1 MGTEAGDVDGRNHRP
16 GRGSSASSRHLHGV
30 GGASAAEV
38 NLSGRRPFAEKLWS
52 DLAETFF
59 PDDPFR
65 GFGALPPARRAWC
78 AVKYFV
84 PALDWVPRYGLD
96 KFKFDLLAGI
106 TIASLAIP
114 QGISYARLANLPP
127 IIGLYSSFVPPLM
140 YAVFG
145 SSNNLAVGTVA
156 AASLLLASIIETEV
170 AADENPQLYL
180 QLFYTAAFFTGLFQ
194 TALGV
199 FRLGLIVDF
208 LSRSTITGFMG
219 GTAMIIILQQ
229 FKGLLG
235 MKHFTTKTDIISV
248 LHSTYHYRH
257 EWKWQSAVLGI
268 CFLLFLLSSKHLR
281 KKLPKLFWVSAIA
294 PFMVV
299 VIGGIFAFLVK
310 GDEHGIPIVGNL
322 NKGIN
327 PLSIAQLTFQS
338 RHMKTAVKAGLLS
351 GILALAEGI
360 AVGRSLAMV
369 KNEQIDG
376 NKEMIAFGIMN
387 IAGSFTSCYLTTGPF
402 SKSAVNFH
410 AGCKTP
416 MSNVVMS
423 VCIMLVLLF
432 LAPLFKYTPLVALSS
447 IIVVAMIGLVK
458 VKEFCHLYKVDKF
471 DFCIC
476 MVAFLGVVFFTMVA
490 GLSAS
495 VGLSVVRALLYVA
508 RPATCKL
515 GNIAGSETFRDVKQ
529 YPQAKSIP
537 GILVLQLGSP
547 IYFVNAGYLRER
559 ILRWV
564 EDEDNL
570 CKSVG
575 HDLQYLVLDLGGVTS
590 VDNSGVGMLLE
601 VHKSLERRG
610 ITIALTN
617 PRLEVTEKL
626 VLSGYVRDI
635 LGDEWV
641 FLTVKD
647 AITACRYA
655 LQISRNKGEDEV

>member
-1 MGTEAGDVDGRNHRP
+1 MGPAAGDGDRGP
-16 GRGSSASSRHLHGV
+16 GA
-30 GGASAAEV
+30 AAEHKV
-38 NLSGRRPFAEKLWS
+38 NLSARQPFVES
-52 DLAETFF
+52 VRTCLAETFF

-65 GFGALPPARRAWC
+65 GLGSRPPAARAWGAL
-78 AVKYFV
+78 KYFV
-84 PALDWVPRYGLD
+84 PALEWAPRYTAG
-96 KFKFDLLAGI
+96 KFKYDLLAGV

-114 QGISYARLANLPP
+114 QGISYAKLANLPP
-127 IIGLYSSFVPPLM
+127 IIGLYSSFVPPLL

-170 AADENPQLYL
+170 PPEENPQLYL
-180 QLFYTAAFFTGLFQ
+180 QLFYTAAFFTGVFQ

-219 GTAMIIILQQ
+219 GTATIIILQQ
-229 FKGLLG
+229 LKGMLG
-235 MKHFTTKTDIISV
+235 MKHFTPKTDLVSV
-248 LHSTYHYRH
+248 MRSIFYYRH
-257 EWKWQSAVLGI
+257 EWRWQSLVLGI
-268 CFLLFLLSSKHLR
+268 CFLLLLLLSKHLR
-281 KKLPKLFWVSAIA
+281 KKKPNLFWVSAIA
-294 PFMVV
+294 PFLIV
-299 VIGGIFAFLVK
+299 VIGGVFAFLVK
-310 GDEHGIPIVGNL
+310 GDEHGIPIVGDL
-322 NKGIN
+322 KKGIN
-327 PLSIAQLTFQS
+327 PLSISQLTFTDK
-338 RHMKTAVKAGLLS
+338 HVNTAMKAGFLS

-360 AVGRSLAMV
+360 AVGRSLALV

-410 AGCKTP
+410 AGCRTP

-423 VCIMLVLLF
+423 VCILLVLLF

-447 IIVVAMIGLVK
+447 IIVVAMIGLIK
-458 VKEFCHLYKVDKF
+458 VREFCHLYRVDKF

-476 MVAFLGVVFFTMVA
+476 MVAFIGVVFFTMVI

-495 VGLSVVRALLYVA
+495 VGLSVVRALLHVA
-508 RPATCKL
+508 RPSTCKL
-515 GNIAGSETFRDVKQ
+515 GSVAGGDIFRDVRH
-529 YPQAKSIP
+529 YPHARSVP
-537 GILVLQLGSP
+537 NVLVLQLGSP

-559 ILRWV
+559 ILRWA
-564 EDEDNL
+564 EEEENGSKID
-570 CKSVG
+570 G
-575 HDLQYLVLDLGGVTS
+575 QDLQYVVLDLAGVTS
-590 VDNSGVGMLLE
+590 IDNTGIGMLVE
-601 VHKSLERRG
+601 VHKSLDRKG
-610 ITIALTN
+610 IRIALTN

-626 VLSGYVRDI
+626 VLSGYIKDI
-635 LGDEWV
+635 IGEEWV

-655 LQISRNKGEDEV
+655 LQRSRSKDDGEV

>member
-1 MGTEAGDVDGRNHRP
+1 MGPAAGDGDHP
-16 GRGSSASSRHLHGV
+16 L
-30 GGASAAEV
+30 GAVAAAAVVEHKV
-38 NLSGRRPFAEKLWS
+38 NLSARRPFAQAVRS
-52 DLAETFF
+52 GLAETLF

-65 GFGALPPARRAWC
+65 GFEARPPAARAWGAL
-78 AVKYFV
+78 KYFV
-84 PALDWVPRYGLD
+84 PALEWAPRYSLG
-96 KFKFDLLAGI
+96 KFKYDLLAGV

-114 QGISYARLANLPP
+114 QGISYAKLANLPP
-127 IIGLYSSFVPPLM
+127 VIGLYSSFVPPLL

-170 AADENPQLYL
+170 APEDNPLLYL
-180 QLFYTAAFFTGLFQ
+180 QLFYTAAFFTGIFQ

-219 GTAMIIILQQ
+219 GTATIIILQQ
-229 FKGLLG
+229 LKGMLG
-235 MKHFTTKTDIISV
+235 MKHFTAKTDLISV
-248 LHSTYHYRH
+248 MRSIFHYRH
-257 EWKWQSAVLGI
+257 EWKWQSAVLGM

-281 KKLPKLFWVSAIA
+281 KKKPNLFWVSAIA

-310 GDEHGIPIVGNL
+310 GDEHGIPIVGDL
-322 NKGIN
+322 KKGIN
-327 PLSIAQLTFQS
+327 PLSISQLTF
-338 RHMKTAVKAGLLS
+338 HGKNVKTAVKAGLLS

-360 AVGRSLAMV
+360 AVGRSLALI

-410 AGCKTP
+410 AGCRTP

-447 IIVVAMIGLVK
+447 IIVVAMIGLIK

-471 DFCIC
+471 DFFIC
-476 MVAFLGVVFFTMVA
+476 MVAFVGVVFFTMVI
-490 GLSAS
+490 GLSGS
-495 VGLSVVRALLYVA
+495 VGLSVVRALLHLA
-508 RPATCKL
+508 RPNTCKL
-515 GNIAGSETFRDVKQ
+515 GSIAGGEIFRDVRH
-529 YPQAKSIP
+529 YPHARNIP
-537 GILVLQLGSP
+537 NVLVLQLGSP
-547 IYFVNAGYLRER
+547 IYFVSAGYLRER

-564 EDEDNL
+564 EDEENT
-570 CKSVG
+570 CKIDG
-575 HDLQYLVLDLGGVTS
+575 QDLQYVVLDLGGVTS
-590 VDNSGVGMLLE
+590 IDNTGIGMLVE
-601 VHKSLERRG
+601 VHNSLDRKG
-610 ITIALTN
+610 IRIALTN
-617 PRLEVTEKL
+617 PRLQVTEKL
-626 VLSGYVRDI
+626 VLFGYIKDVI
-635 LGDEWV
+635 GEEWV
-641 FLTVKD
+641 FLTVRD

-655 LQISRNKGEDEV
+655 LQRSRSKEDDEV

>member
-1 MGTEAGDVDGRNHRP
+1 MGTAAGDG
-16 GRGSSASSRHLHGV
+16 L
-30 GGASAAEV
+30 GAAAEHKV
-38 NLSGRRPFAEKLWS
+38 NLSARRPFVEALRTG
-52 DLAETFF
+52 LAETFF

-65 GFGALPPARRAWC
+65 GFGSLRPAARAWG
-78 AVKYFV
+78 ALKYFM
-84 PALDWVPRYGLD
+84 PALEWAPRYTLD
-96 KFKFDLLAGI
+96 KFKYDLLAGV

-114 QGISYARLANLPP
+114 QGISYAKLANLPP
-127 IIGLYSSFVPPLM
+127 IIGLYSSFVPPLL

-156 AASLLLASIIETEV
+156 AASLLLASIIEEEV
-170 AADENPQLYL
+170 PPEDNPQLYL
-180 QLFYTAAFFTGLFQ
+180 QLFYTAAFFTGVIQ

-219 GTAMIIILQQ
+219 GTAAIIIMQQ
-229 FKGLLG
+229 LKGMLG
-235 MKHFTTKTDIISV
+235 MKHFTPKTDLISV
-248 LHSTYHYRH
+248 IHSIFRYRH

-281 KKLPKLFWVSAIA
+281 KKKPHLFWVSAIA

-299 VIGGIFAFLVK
+299 LIGGIFAFLVK
-310 GDEHGIPIVGNL
+310 GNEHGIPIVGDL
-322 NKGIN
+322 KKGIN
-327 PLSIAQLTFQS
+327 PLSVSQLTFTDK
-338 RHMKTAVKAGLLS
+338 HVNLAVKAGFLS

-360 AVGRSLAMV
+360 AVGRSLALI

-410 AGCKTP
+410 AGCRTP

-432 LAPLFKYTPLVALSS
+432 LAPLFKYTPLVALSA
-447 IIVVAMIGLVK
+447 IIVVAMIGLIK
-458 VKEFCHLYKVDKF
+458 VKEFCHLYRVDKF

-476 MVAFLGVVFFTMVA
+476 MVAFIGVVFFTMVI
-490 GLSAS
+490 GLGAS
-495 VGLSVVRALLYVA
+495 VGLSVIRALLHVA
-508 RPATCKL
+508 RPNTSKL
-515 GNIAGSETFRDVKQ
+515 GSIAGGDVFRDVRH
-529 YPQAKSIP
+529 YPHARNTP
-537 GILVLQLGSP
+537 GVLILQLGSP

-564 EDEDNL
+564 EEEENA
-570 CKSVG
+570 CKIDG
-575 HDLQYLVLDLGGVTS
+575 QDLQCVVLDLGGVS
-590 VDNSGVGMLLE
+590 SIDNTGIGMLVE
-601 VHKSLERRG
+601 VHKSLDRRG
-610 ITIALTN
+610 IRIALTN
-617 PRLEVTEKL
+617 PRLGVTEKL
-626 VLSGYVRDI
+626 MLSGYIKDTI
-635 LGDEWV
+635 GEEWV

-647 AITACRYA
+647 AVTACRYA
-655 LQISRNKGEDEV
+655 LQRSRSKDDGEV

>member
-1 MGTEAGDVDGRNHRP
+1 MGPAAGDGDRGP
-16 GRGSSASSRHLHGV
+16 GA
-30 GGASAAEV
+30 AAEHKV
-38 NLSGRRPFAEKLWS
+38 NLSARQPFVES
-52 DLAETFF
+52 VRTCLAETFF

-65 GFGALPPARRAWC
+65 GLGSRPPAARAWGAL
-78 AVKYFV
+78 KYFV
-84 PALDWVPRYGLD
+84 PALEWAPRYTVG
-96 KFKFDLLAGI
+96 KFKYDLLAGV

-114 QGISYARLANLPP
+114 QGISYAKLANLPP
-127 IIGLYSSFVPPLM
+127 IIGLYSSFVPPLL

-170 AADENPQLYL
+170 PPEENPQLYL
-180 QLFYTAAFFTGLFQ
+180 QLFYTAAFFTGVFQ

-219 GTAMIIILQQ
+219 GTATIIILQQ
-229 FKGLLG
+229 LKGMLG
-235 MKHFTTKTDIISV
+235 MKHFTPKTDLVSV
-248 LHSTYHYRH
+248 MRSIFYYRH
-257 EWKWQSAVLGI
+257 EWRWQSLVLGI
-268 CFLLFLLSSKHLR
+268 CFLLLLLLSKHLR
-281 KKLPKLFWVSAIA
+281 KKKPNLFWVSAIA
-294 PFMVV
+294 PFLIV
-299 VIGGIFAFLVK
+299 VIGGVFAFLVK
-310 GDEHGIPIVGNL
+310 GDEHGIPIVGDL
-322 NKGIN
+322 KKGIN
-327 PLSIAQLTFQS
+327 PLSISQLTFTDK
-338 RHMKTAVKAGLLS
+338 HVNTAMKAGFLS

-360 AVGRSLAMV
+360 AVGRSLALV

-410 AGCKTP
+410 AGCRTP

-423 VCIMLVLLF
+423 VCILLVLLF

-447 IIVVAMIGLVK
+447 IIVVAMIGLIK
-458 VKEFCHLYKVDKF
+458 VREFCHLYRVDKF

-476 MVAFLGVVFFTMVA
+476 MVAFIGVVFFTMVI

-495 VGLSVVRALLYVA
+495 VGLSVVRALLHVA
-508 RPATCKL
+508 RPSTCKL
-515 GNIAGSETFRDVKQ
+515 GSVAGGDIFRDVRH
-529 YPQAKSIP
+529 YPHARSVP
-537 GILVLQLGSP
+537 NVLVLQLGSP

-559 ILRWV
+559 ILRWA
-564 EDEDNL
+564 EEEENGSKID
-570 CKSVG
+570 G
-575 HDLQYLVLDLGGVTS
+575 QDLQYVVLDLAGVTS
-590 VDNSGVGMLLE
+590 IDNTGIGMLVE
-601 VHKSLERRG
+601 VHKSLDRKG
-610 ITIALTN
+610 IRIALTN

-626 VLSGYVRDI
+626 VLSGYIKDI
-635 LGDEWV
+635 IGEEWV

-655 LQISRNKGEDEV
+655 LQRSRSKDDGEV

>member
-1 MGTEAGDVDGRNHRP
+1 MGTAAGDGLVE
-16 GRGSSASSRHLHGV
+16 A
-30 GGASAAEV
+30 AAEHKV
-38 NLSGRRPFAEKLWS
+38 NLSARRPFVEALRTG
-52 DLAETFF
+52 LAETFF

-65 GFGALPPARRAWC
+65 GFGSRPPAARAWG
-78 AVKYFV
+78 ALKYFV
-84 PALDWVPRYGLD
+84 PALEWAPRYTLD
-96 KFKFDLLAGI
+96 KFKYDLLAGV

-114 QGISYARLANLPP
+114 QGISYAKLANLPP
-127 IIGLYSSFVPPLM
+127 IIGLYSSFVPPLL

-156 AASLLLASIIETEV
+156 AASLLLASIIEEEV
-170 AADENPQLYL
+170 PPEDNPQLYL
-180 QLFYTAAFFTGLFQ
+180 QLFYTAAFFTGVIQ

-219 GTAMIIILQQ
+219 GTAAIIIMQQ
-229 FKGLLG
+229 LKGMLG
-235 MKHFTTKTDIISV
+235 MKHFTPKTDLISV
-248 LHSTYHYRH
+248 IHSIFQYRH

-281 KKLPKLFWVSAIA
+281 KKKPNLFWVSAIA

-299 VIGGIFAFLVK
+299 IIGGIFAFLVK
-310 GDEHGIPIVGNL
+310 GNEHGIPIVGDL
-322 NKGIN
+322 KKGIN
-327 PLSIAQLTFQS
+327 PLSISQLTFTDK
-338 RHMKTAVKAGLLS
+338 HVNLAVKAGFFS

-360 AVGRSLAMV
+360 AVGRSLALI

-410 AGCKTP
+410 AGCRTP

-432 LAPLFKYTPLVALSS
+432 LAPLFKYTPLVALSA
-447 IIVVAMIGLVK
+447 IIVVAMIGLIK
-458 VKEFCHLYKVDKF
+458 VKEFCHLYRVDKF

-476 MVAFLGVVFFTMVA
+476 MVAFIGVVFFTMVI
-490 GLSAS
+490 GLGAS
-495 VGLSVVRALLYVA
+495 VGLSVIRALLHVA
-508 RPATCKL
+508 RPNTFKL
-515 GNIAGSETFRDVKQ
+515 GSIAGGDVFRDVKH
-529 YPQAKSIP
+529 YPHARNIP
-537 GILVLQLGSP
+537 NVLILQLGSP

-564 EDEDNL
+564 EEEENA
-570 CKSVG
+570 CKIDG
-575 HDLQYLVLDLGGVTS
+575 QDLQCVVLDLGGVS
-590 VDNSGVGMLLE
+590 SIDNTGIGMLVE
-601 VHKSLERRG
+601 VHKNLDRRG
-610 ITIALTN
+610 IRIALTN
-617 PRLEVTEKL
+617 PRLGVIEKL
-626 VLSGYVRDI
+626 MLSGYIKDTI
-635 LGDEWV
+635 GEEWV

-655 LQISRNKGEDEV
+655 LQRSRSKDDGEV

>member
-1 MGTEAGDVDGRNHRP
+1 MGTAAGDDDR
-16 GRGSSASSRHLHGV
+16 RH
-30 GGASAAEV
+30 ATAEGV
-38 NLSGRRPFAEKLWS
+38 NLSARRPFAEAVRS

-65 GFGALPPARRAWC
+65 GFGALPPAARAWG
-78 AVKYFV
+78 ALKYFV
-84 PALDWVPRYGLD
+84 PALEWAPRYGIG
-96 KFKFDLLAGI
+96 KFKYDLLAGV

-114 QGISYARLANLPP
+114 QGISYAKLANLPP
-127 IIGLYSSFVPPLM
+127 IIGLYSSFVPPLL

-170 AADENPQLYL
+170 TAEENRQLYL
-180 QLFYTAAFFTGLFQ
+180 QLFYTASFFTGVFQ

-219 GTAMIIILQQ
+219 GTATIIILQQ
-229 FKGLLG
+229 LKGLLG
-235 MKHFTTKTDIISV
+235 MKHFTPKTDLISV
-248 LHSTYHYRH
+248 LRSIFHYRH

-268 CFLLFLLSSKHLR
+268 CFLVFLLSSKHLR
-281 KKLPKLFWVSAIA
+281 RKMPKLFWVSAIA

-299 VIGGIFAFLVK
+299 VIGGVFAFLVK
-310 GDEHGIPIVGNL
+310 GEEHGIPIVGDL
-322 NKGIN
+322 KKGLN
-327 PLSIAQLTFQS
+327 PLSISQLTFEAK
-338 RHMKTAVKAGLLS
+338 HVKTAVKAGLLS

-447 IIVVAMIGLVK
+447 IIVVAMIGLIK

-476 MVAFLGVVFFTMVA
+476 MVAFVGVVFFTMVI

-495 VGLSVVRALLYVA
+495 VGLSVLRALLYVA
-508 RPATCKL
+508 RPTTCKL
-515 GNIAGSETFRDVKQ
+515 GSIAGSETFRDIKQ
-529 YPQAKSIP
+529 YPYAKSIP
-537 GILVLQLGSP
+537 NILVLQLGSP

-564 EDEDNL
+564 EDEENV
-570 CKSVG
+570 CKG
-575 HDLQYLVLDLGGVTS
+575 DGQDLQYVILDLGGVTS
-590 VDNSGVGMLLE
+590 IDNTGIGMLGE
-601 VHKSLERRG
+601 VHKNLDRKG
-610 ITIALTN
+610 IRIALTN

-626 VLSGYVRDI
+626 VLSEYIKDI
-635 LGDEWV
+635 IGEEWV

-647 AITACRYA
+647 AITTCRYA
-655 LQISRNKGEDEV
+655 LQRSRSKGENEV

>member
-1 MGTEAGDVDGRNHRP
+1 MGTDAGDDGHQ
-16 GRGSSASSRHLHGV
+16 LHGL
-30 GGASAAEV
+30 GAAGDAAEV
-38 NLSGRRPFAEKLWS
+38 NLSARRPFVEAVWS

-65 GFGALPPARRAWC
+65 GFGALPPAARAWG
-78 AVKYFV
+78 ALKYFV
-84 PALDWVPRYGLD
+84 PSLEWAPRYGLD
-96 KFKFDLLAGI
+96 KFKYDLLAGV

-127 IIGLYSSFVPPLM
+127 IVGLYSTFVPPLL

-156 AASLLLASIIETEV
+156 AASLLLASIVETEV
-170 AADENPQLYL
+170 TADEDPQLYL
-180 QLFYTAAFFTGLFQ
+180 RLFYTAAFFTGLFQ

-219 GTAMIIILQQ
+219 GTAAIIILQQ
-229 FKGLLG
+229 LKGLLG
-235 MKHFTTKTDIISV
+235 MKHFTTKTDVVSV
-248 LHSTYHYRH
+248 LLSTFRYRH

-268 CFLLFLLSSKHLR
+268 CFILFLLSSKHLR

-299 VIGGIFAFLVK
+299 VIGGVFAFLVK
-310 GDEHGIPIVGNL
+310 GDEHGIPIVGDL
-322 NKGIN
+322 KKGLN
-327 PLSIAQLTFQS
+327 PLSISQLTFES

-432 LAPLFKYTPLVALSS
+432 LAPLFKYTPLVALSA
-447 IIVVAMIGLVK
+447 IIVVAMIGLIK

-476 MVAFLGVVFFTMVA
+476 MVAFIGVVFFTMVI

-495 VGLSVVRALLYVA
+495 VGLSVIRALLYVS
-508 RPATCKL
+508 RPTTCKL
-515 GNIAGSETFRDVKQ
+515 GSIAGSETFRDVKQ
-529 YPQAKSIP
+529 YPHAKSIP
-537 GILVLQLGSP
+537 GVLALQLGSP

-564 EDEDNL
+564 EDEENV

-575 HDLQYLVLDLGGVTS
+575 HDLQYVVLDLGGVTS
-590 VDNSGVGMLLE
+590 IDNSGVGMLRE
-601 VHKSLERRG
+601 VYRSLDRRE
-610 ITIALTN
+610 IRIALTN

-626 VLSGYVRDI
+626 MLSGYIRDV
-635 LGDEWV
+635 LGEEWV

-655 LQISRNKGEDEV
+655 LQVSRSKGEDQV

>member
-1 MGTEAGDVDGRNHRP
+1 MGTAAGDGLV
-16 GRGSSASSRHLHGV
+16 A
-30 GGASAAEV
+30 AAEHKV
-38 NLSGRRPFAEKLWS
+38 NLSARRPFVEALRTG
-52 DLAETFF
+52 LAETFF

-65 GFGALPPARRAWC
+65 GFGSRPPAARAWG
-78 AVKYFV
+78 ALKYFV
-84 PALDWVPRYGLD
+84 PALEWAPRYTLD
-96 KFKFDLLAGI
+96 KFKYDLLAGV

-114 QGISYARLANLPP
+114 QGISYAKLANLPP
-127 IIGLYSSFVPPLM
+127 IIGLYSSFVPPLL

-156 AASLLLASIIETEV
+156 AASLLLASIIEEEV
-170 AADENPQLYL
+170 PPEDNPQLYL
-180 QLFYTAAFFTGLFQ
+180 RLFYTAAFFTGVIQ

-219 GTAMIIILQQ
+219 GTAAIIIMQQ
-229 FKGLLG
+229 LKGMLG
-235 MKHFTTKTDIISV
+235 MKHFTPKTDLISV
-248 LHSTYHYRH
+248 IHSIFQYRH

-281 KKLPKLFWVSAIA
+281 KKKPNLFWVSAIA

-299 VIGGIFAFLVK
+299 IIGGIFAFLVK
-310 GDEHGIPIVGNL
+310 GNEHGIPIVGDL
-322 NKGIN
+322 KKGIN
-327 PLSIAQLTFQS
+327 PLSISQLTFTDK
-338 RHMKTAVKAGLLS
+338 HVNLAVKAGFFS

-360 AVGRSLAMV
+360 AVGRSLALI

-410 AGCKTP
+410 AGCRTP

-432 LAPLFKYTPLVALSS
+432 LAPLFKYTPLVALSA
-447 IIVVAMIGLVK
+447 IIVVAMIGLIK
-458 VKEFCHLYKVDKF
+458 VKEFCHLYRVDKF

-476 MVAFLGVVFFTMVA
+476 MVAFIGVVFFTMVI
-490 GLSAS
+490 GLGAS
-495 VGLSVVRALLYVA
+495 VGLSVIRALLHVA
-508 RPATCKL
+508 RPNTCKL
-515 GNIAGSETFRDVKQ
+515 GSIAGGDVFRDVRH
-529 YPQAKSIP
+529 YPHARNIP
-537 GILVLQLGSP
+537 NVLILQLGSP

-564 EDEDNL
+564 EEEENA
-570 CKSVG
+570 CKIDG
-575 HDLQYLVLDLGGVTS
+575 QELQCVVLDLGGVS
-590 VDNSGVGMLLE
+590 SIDNTGIGMLVE
-601 VHKSLERRG
+601 VHKNLDRRG
-610 ITIALTN
+610 IRIALTN
-617 PRLEVTEKL
+617 PRLGVTEKL
-626 VLSGYVRDI
+626 MLSGYIKDTI
-635 LGDEWV
+635 GEEWV

-655 LQISRNKGEDEV
+655 LQRSRSKDDGEV

>member
-1 MGTEAGDVDGRNHRP
+1 MGTAAGDG
-16 GRGSSASSRHLHGV
+16 L
-30 GGASAAEV
+30 GAAAEHKV
-38 NLSGRRPFAEKLWS
+38 NLSARRPFVEALRTG
-52 DLAETFF
+52 LAETFF

-65 GFGALPPARRAWC
+65 GFGSLRPAARAWG
-78 AVKYFV
+78 ALKYFV
-84 PALDWVPRYGLD
+84 PALEWAPRYTLD
-96 KFKFDLLAGI
+96 KFKYDLLAGV

-114 QGISYARLANLPP
+114 QGISYAKLANLPP
-127 IIGLYSSFVPPLM
+127 IIGLYSSFVPPLL

-156 AASLLLASIIETEV
+156 AASLLLASIIEEEV
-170 AADENPQLYL
+170 PPEDNPQLYL
-180 QLFYTAAFFTGLFQ
+180 QLFYTAAFFTGVIQ

-219 GTAMIIILQQ
+219 GTAAIIIMQQ
-229 FKGLLG
+229 LKGMLG
-235 MKHFTTKTDIISV
+235 MKHFTPKTDLISV
-248 LHSTYHYRH
+248 IHSIFQYRH

-281 KKLPKLFWVSAIA
+281 KKKPHLFWVSAIA

-299 VIGGIFAFLVK
+299 IIGGIFAFLVK
-310 GDEHGIPIVGNL
+310 GNEHGIPIVGDL
-322 NKGIN
+322 KKGIN
-327 PLSIAQLTFQS
+327 PLSISQLTFTDK
-338 RHMKTAVKAGLLS
+338 HVNLAVKAGFLS

-360 AVGRSLAMV
+360 AVGRSLALI

-410 AGCKTP
+410 AGCRTP

-432 LAPLFKYTPLVALSS
+432 LAPLFKYTPLVALSA
-447 IIVVAMIGLVK
+447 IIVVAMIGLIK
-458 VKEFCHLYKVDKF
+458 VKEFCHLYRVDKF

-476 MVAFLGVVFFTMVA
+476 MVAFIGVVFFTMVI
-490 GLSAS
+490 GLGAS
-495 VGLSVVRALLYVA
+495 VGLSVIRALLHVA
-508 RPATCKL
+508 RPNTSKL
-515 GNIAGSETFRDVKQ
+515 GSVAGGDVFRDVRH
-529 YPQAKSIP
+529 YPHARNTP
-537 GILVLQLGSP
+537 GVLILQLGSP

-564 EDEDNL
+564 EEEENA
-570 CKSVG
+570 CKIDG
-575 HDLQYLVLDLGGVTS
+575 QDLQCVVLDLGGVS
-590 VDNSGVGMLLE
+590 SIDNTGIGMLVE
-601 VHKSLERRG
+601 VHKSLDRRG
-610 ITIALTN
+610 IRIALTN
-617 PRLEVTEKL
+617 PRLGVTEKL
-626 VLSGYVRDI
+626 MLSGYIKDTI
-635 LGDEWV
+635 GEEWV

-647 AITACRYA
+647 AVTACRYA
-655 LQISRNKGEDEV
+655 LQRSRSKDDGEV

>member
-1 MGTEAGDVDGRNHRP
+1 MGTDAGDDDHRH
-16 GRGSSASSRHLHGV
+16 RTTRHPHGH
-30 GGASAAEV
+30 GAAGDAAEV
-38 NLSGRRPFAEKLWS
+38 NLSARRPFAEAVWS

-65 GFGALPPARRAWC
+65 GFGALPPAARAWG
-78 AVKYFV
+78 ALKYFV
-84 PALDWVPRYGLD
+84 PSLEWAPRYGLD
-96 KFKFDLLAGI
+96 KFKYDLLAGV

-127 IIGLYSSFVPPLM
+127 IVGLYSSFVPPLL

-170 AADENPQLYL
+170 TADEDPQLYL
-180 QLFYTAAFFTGLFQ
+180 RLFYTAAFFTGLFQ

-219 GTAMIIILQQ
+219 GTAAIIILQQ
-229 FKGLLG
+229 LKGLLG
-235 MKHFTTKTDIISV
+235 MKHFTTKTDVVSV
-248 LHSTYHYRH
+248 LLSTFRYRH
-257 EWKWQSAVLGI
+257 EWKWQSAVLGV
-268 CFLLFLLSSKHLR
+268 CFFLFLLSSKHLR

-299 VIGGIFAFLVK
+299 VIGGVFAFLVK
-310 GDEHGIPIVGNL
+310 GDEHGIPIVGDL
-322 NKGIN
+322 KKGLN
-327 PLSIAQLTFQS
+327 PLSISQLTFES

-432 LAPLFKYTPLVALSS
+432 LAPLFKYTPLVALSA
-447 IIVVAMIGLVK
+447 IIVVAMIGLIK

-476 MVAFLGVVFFTMVA
+476 MVAFIGVVFFTMVI

-495 VGLSVVRALLYVA
+495 VGLSVIRALLYVA
-508 RPATCKL
+508 RPTTCKL
-515 GNIAGSETFRDVKQ
+515 GSVAGSETFRDVKQ
-529 YPQAKSIP
+529 YPHAKSIP
-537 GILVLQLGSP
+537 GVLALQLGSP

-564 EDEDNL
+564 EDEENV
-570 CKSVG
+570 CKGVG
-575 HDLQYLVLDLGGVTS
+575 HDLQYVVLDLGGVTTI
-590 VDNSGVGMLLE
+590 DNSGVGMLRE
-601 VHKSLERRG
+601 VYRSLDRRE
-610 ITIALTN
+610 IRIALTN

-626 VLSGYVRDI
+626 MLSGYIRDV
-635 LGDEWV
+635 LGEEWV

-655 LQISRNKGEDEV
+655 LQVSRSKGEDEV

>member
-1 MGTEAGDVDGRNHRP
+1 MGTAAGDDDR
-16 GRGSSASSRHLHGV
+16 RHVTHHG
-30 GGASAAEV
+30 AAEGV
-38 NLSGRRPFAEKLWS
+38 NLSARRPFAEALRS

-65 GFGALPPARRAWC
+65 GFGALPPPARAWG
-78 AVKYFV
+78 ALKYFV
-84 PALDWVPRYGLD
+84 PALEWAPRYGLG
-96 KFKFDLLAGI
+96 KFKYDLLAGV
-106 TIASLAIP
+106 TVASLAIP
-114 QGISYARLANLPP
+114 QGISYAKLANLPP
-127 IIGLYSSFVPPLM
+127 IIGLYSSFVPPLL

-170 AADENPQLYL
+170 PAAENPQLYL
-180 QLFYTAAFFTGLFQ
+180 QLFYTAAFFTGIFQ

-219 GTAMIIILQQ
+219 GTATIIILQQ
-229 FKGLLG
+229 LKGLLG
-235 MKHFTTKTDIISV
+235 MKHFTPKTDLISV
-248 LHSTYHYRH
+248 LRSIFHYRH

-281 KKLPKLFWVSAIA
+281 RKIPKLFWVSAIA

-299 VIGGIFAFLVK
+299 VIGGVFAFLVK
-310 GDEHGIPIVGNL
+310 GEEHGIPIVGDL
-322 NKGIN
+322 KKGLN
-327 PLSIAQLTFQS
+327 PLSISQLTFEAK
-338 RHMKTAVKAGLLS
+338 HVKTAVKAGLLS
-351 GILALAEGI
+351 GILAMAEGI

-447 IIVVAMIGLVK
+447 IIIVAMIGLIK
-458 VKEFCHLYKVDKF
+458 IKEFCHLYKVDKF

-476 MVAFLGVVFFTMVA
+476 MVAFVGVVFFTMVI

-495 VGLSVVRALLYVA
+495 VGLSVLRALLYVA
-508 RPATCKL
+508 RPTTCKL
-515 GNIAGSETFRDVKQ
+515 GSIAGSETFHDVKQ
-529 YPQAKSIP
+529 YPYAKSIP
-537 GILVLQLGSP
+537 NILALQLGSP

-564 EDEDNL
+564 EDEENV
-570 CKSVG
+570 CKG
-575 HDLQYLVLDLGGVTS
+575 GGQDLQYVILDLGGVTS
-590 VDNSGVGMLLE
+590 IDSTGISMLGE
-601 VHKSLERRG
+601 VHKSLDRKG
-610 ITIALTN
+610 IRIVLTN
-617 PRLEVTEKL
+617 PRLEVTERL
-626 VLSGYVRDI
+626 VLSGHIKDI
-635 LGDEWV
+635 IGEEWV

-647 AITACRYA
+647 AITTCRYT
-655 LQISRNKGEDEV
+655 LQRSRSKEENEV

>member
-1 MGTEAGDVDGRNHRP
+1 MGTAAGDGDRP
-16 GRGSSASSRHLHGV
+16 LVAL
-30 GGASAAEV
+30 SAAAEHKV
-38 NLSGRRPFAEKLWS
+38 NLSARRPFVQAVRS
-52 DLAETFF
+52 GLAETFF

-65 GFGALPPARRAWC
+65 GFGARPTGARAWG
-78 AVKYFV
+78 ALKYFV
-84 PALDWVPRYGLD
+84 PALEWAPRYGLG
-96 KFKFDLLAGI
+96 KFKYDLLAGV

-114 QGISYARLANLPP
+114 QGISYAKLANLPP
-127 IIGLYSSFVPPLM
+127 IIGLYSSFVPPLL

-170 AADENPQLYL
+170 APEDNPQLYL
-180 QLFYTAAFFTGLFQ
+180 QLFYTAAFFTGVFQ

-219 GTAMIIILQQ
+219 GTATIIILQQ
-229 FKGLLG
+229 LKGMLG
-235 MKHFTTKTDIISV
+235 MKHFAPKTDLISV
-248 LHSTYHYRH
+248 MSSIFRYRH

-268 CFLLFLLSSKHLR
+268 CFLMFLLSSKHLR
-281 KKLPKLFWVSAIA
+281 KKRPNLFWVSAIA

-299 VIGGIFAFLVK
+299 VIGGVFAFLVK
-310 GDEHGIPIVGNL
+310 GDEHGIPIVGDL
-322 NKGIN
+322 KKGIN
-327 PLSIAQLTFQS
+327 PLSISQLTFQDK
-338 RHMKTAVKAGLLS
+338 HVKTAVKAGLLS

-360 AVGRSLAMV
+360 AVGRSLALI

-410 AGCKTP
+410 AGCRTP

-423 VCIMLVLLF
+423 VCILLVLLF

-447 IIVVAMIGLVK
+447 IIVVAMIGLIK

-471 DFCIC
+471 DFFICI
-476 MVAFLGVVFFTMVA
+476 VAFVGVVFFTMVI

-495 VGLSVVRALLYVA
+495 IGLSVVRALLHLA
-508 RPATCKL
+508 RPTTCKL
-515 GNIAGSETFRDVKQ
+515 GSIAGSEIFRDVRH
-529 YPQAKSIP
+529 YPYARNVP
-537 GILVLQLGSP
+537 NVLVLQLGSP

-564 EDEDNL
+564 EDEENA
-570 CKSVG
+570 CKIDG
-575 HDLQYLVLDLGGVTS
+575 QALQYVVLDLGSVTS
-590 VDNSGVGMLLE
+590 IDNTGIGMLVE
-601 VHKSLERRG
+601 VHKSLDRKG
-610 ITIALTN
+610 IRIALTN

-626 VLSGYVRDI
+626 VLSGYIKDVI
-635 LGDEWV
+635 GEEWV
-641 FLTVKD
+641 FLVVKD
-647 AITACRYA
+647 AVTACQYA
-655 LQISRNKGEDEV
+655 LQRSRSKEDGEV

>member
-1 MGTEAGDVDGRNHRP
+1 MGTEAGDHHRL
-16 GRGSSASSRHLHGV
+16 RALSARHLHGV
-30 GGASAAEV
+30 GGAAAEV
-38 NLSGRRPFAEKLWS
+38 NLSARRPFAEKVWS
-52 DLAETFF
+52 DLAETLF

-65 GFGALPPARRAWC
+65 GFGALPPAKRALGTL
-78 AVKYFV
+78 KYFV
-84 PALDWVPRYGLD
+84 PVLDWAPRYGLA
-96 KFKFDLLAGI
+96 KFKYDLLAGV

-127 IIGLYSSFVPPLM
+127 IIGLYSSFVPPLL

-156 AASLLLASIIETEV
+156 AASLLLASTIETEV
-170 AADENPQLYL
+170 TAEENPELYL

-229 FKGLLG
+229 LKGLLG
-235 MKHFTTKTDIISV
+235 MRHFTTKTDIISV
-248 LHSTYHYRH
+248 LHSVYHYRH

-299 VIGGIFAFLVK
+299 VIGGVFAFLVK

-322 NKGIN
+322 KKGLN
-327 PLSIAQLTFQS
+327 PLSISQLTFQS

-447 IIVVAMIGLVK
+447 IIVVAMIGLIK

-476 MVAFLGVVFFTMVA
+476 MVAFLGVVFFTMVT

-508 RPATCKL
+508 RPTTCKL
-515 GNIAGSETFRDVKQ
+515 GSIAGSETFRDVKQ
-529 YPQAKSIP
+529 YPQAKSVP

-564 EDEDNL
+564 DDEEDL
-570 CKSVG
+570 GKGIG
-575 HDLQYLVLDLGGVTS
+575 HDLQYVILDLGGVTS

-626 VLSGYVRDI
+626 VQSGYIRDV
-635 LGDEWV
+635 LGEEWV

-655 LQISRNKGEDEV
+655 LQMSRSKGEDEV